1 MKRTT
6 ILLGSLAVMLLM
18 AACSGGGFK
27 KTRSGLLYKVISD
40 GKGKTVQRGQVMKF
54 HVSQRI
60 KSGSKDT
67 LLGETYGKMP
77 QYAPVDSIGPMYHP
91 AEIFPL
97 LRKGDSAVV
106 VMLADTL
113 FKKNP
118 GGLPPYIHKK
128 DKIYITF
135 KILDVFTADSLAQ
148 KDQMTEGMKEQT
160 RQQAEQQKLAE
171 EGIKLRPVAIKEI
184 EDYLAK
190 NKISYQK
197 TANGTYVQ
205 IKDPG
210 NGVQADSGKKLSVKY
225 VGKLFPTGKEF
236 ESNTYDGL
244 VLGTGSVIR
253 GWEEGLAF
261 FKKGGKGTLYIPF
274 FEAYGDRPGPG
285 GKAHASL
292 MFDVEILDVQDAP
305 AAPAAPAA
313 PGPGAPVPNDPHTNH

>member
-27 KTRSGLLYKVISD
+27 KTRSGLLYKIISD
-40 GKGKTVQRGQVMKF
+40 GKGKPAERGNILKIHFAQRLKG
-54 HVSQRI
+54 R
-60 KSGSKDT
+60 GKDS
-67 LLGETYGKMP
+67 LLRESFGKMP
-77 QYAPVDSIGPMYHP
+77 SYAQVDSIGPVYDP
-91 AEIFPL
+91 AEIFRL

-106 VMLADTL
+106 IIMADTL
-113 FKKNP
+113 LKRNP
-118 GGLPPYIHKK
+118 GTLPPFIGKK
-128 DKIYITF
+128 DQIVLTF
-135 KILDVFTADSLAQ
+135 KVLDLFTADSLAQ
-148 KDQMTEGMKEQT
+148 KDNMLEGQKEQA
-160 RQQAEQQKLAE
+160 RQQAEQQKMAE
-171 EGIKLRPVAIKEI
+171 EGVKLRPVAVKEI

-210 NGVQADSGKKLSVKY
+210 NGIQADSGKKLTVKY

-285 GKAHASL
+285 GKPHASL
-292 MFDVEILDVQDAP
+292 MFDVEILDVTDAP
-305 AAPAAPAA
+305 AASAA
-313 PGPGAPVPNDPHTNH
+313 PGPGAPPAGDAHPNH